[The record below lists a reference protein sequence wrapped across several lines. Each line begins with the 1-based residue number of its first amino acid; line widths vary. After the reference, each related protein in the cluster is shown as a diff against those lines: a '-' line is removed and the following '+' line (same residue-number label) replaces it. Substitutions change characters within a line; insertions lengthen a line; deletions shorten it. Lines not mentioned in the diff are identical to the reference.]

1 MKFAWD
7 IDEEKWGAF
16 AKAINEENFLA
27 AYDEGDYIGCCRVGD
42 LCFDIRAWNGG
53 DWTGWGFE
61 LFCGG
66 VDTGYGYSAR
76 EAMATGKYE
85 NKWEVPD
92 ELQYPYDEVDYG
104 EFDMWYSEPI
114 PPFDEFKS
122 KAERVFEE
130 FIESHRDNYLS
141 NADLVAKANEP
152 LHVW

>member
-1 MKFAWD
+1 MKFAWG

-27 AYDEGDYIGCCRVGD
+27 AYDEGDCIGCCRVGD

-76 EAMATGKYE
+76 EAMKTGKYE

-104 EFDMWYSEPI
+104 EFDMWYNEPL
-114 PPFDEFKS
+114 PPLDEFKV
-122 KAERVFEE
+122 KAETVFEE
-130 FIESHRDNYLS
+130 FINSHRDSYID
-141 NADLVAKANEP
+141 NADLMAKANEP